1 MINKWLND
9 WFCFNS
15 NENLFL
21 RIKVAISKEITYIS
35 YVIGWIYFVAWS
47 VSFYPQIITNFRRK
61 SVTGLS
67 FDFLALNFLGHTLYA
82 IFNIGLFFV
91 PFIQDQ
97 YFERHPRGL
106 NPVLL
111 NDVTFSVHASF
122 ITLVTIGE
130 SVFFTTTFTKQKLF
144 YFP

>member
-1 MINKWLND
+1 M
-9 WFCFNS
+9 
-15 NENLFL
+15 
-21 RIKVAISKEITYIS
+21 
-35 YVIGWIYFVAWS
+35 
-47 VSFYPQIITNFRRK
+47 
-61 SVTGLS
+61 TGLS

-130 SVFFTTTFTKQKLF
+130 SVFFSQQRKNN
-144 YFP
+144 